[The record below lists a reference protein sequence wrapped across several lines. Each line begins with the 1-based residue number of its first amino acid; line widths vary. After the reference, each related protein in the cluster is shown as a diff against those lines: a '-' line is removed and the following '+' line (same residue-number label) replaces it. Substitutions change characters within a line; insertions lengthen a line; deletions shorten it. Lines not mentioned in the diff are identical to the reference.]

1 MLLQLIKK
9 HFPYG
14 EIVNAYAYG
23 SKVIPQKDIKP
34 GKMTDLIFVVNDVED
49 FHNANKKINREH
61 YSLIEKYINKSKYIN
76 NVGPKIY
83 YNQNVVIE
91 NNVIKY
97 GVISRKNFEY
107 SLSNWDN
114 MFICGRF
121 HKPIVNI
128 VQNINYDKLIE
139 ENRKRAF
146 ALIALK
152 NKECVD
158 KDKFYEEIIKISYIG
173 DIRNALYLED
183 KEKAKKMLKGAYSL
197 YDNMYSKYALSS
209 SKYKLKLNKDL
220 NFYFNRLPKLFK
232 DKFPS
237 NFIKKDIK
245 ERTLII
251 NRILKI
257 NNLMSSTM
265 NALMGLYSS
274 PDINYILDKYRKKLS
289 RV

>member
-9 HFPYG
+9 HFPFE

-34 GKMTDLIFVVNDVED
+34 GKMSDLIFVVNDVED
-49 FHNANKKINREH
+49 FHNANKKLNREH
-61 YSLIEKYINKSKYIN
+61 YSFIEKIINKSKYIN
-76 NVGPKIY
+76 NFGPKIY

-107 SLSNWDN
+107 SMSNWDN

-121 HKPIVNI
+121 HKPIMNI

-152 NKECVD
+152 NKDSVD
-158 KDKFYEEIIKISYIG
+158 KDKFYEDIIKISYIG

-220 NFYFNRLPKLFK
+220 NFYFNQLPKLFR

-237 NFIKKDIK
+237 DFIKKDIK

-274 PDINYILDKYRKKLS
+274 PDINYILDKYRKKLYK
-289 RV
+289 V